1 MRPKDRV
8 VMTTSIRAVRSISKR
23 VIARNVIDT
32 SSKLSIWR
40 GYSSAATISRPVYD
54 KVTVCRFLKPT
65 GNRIRTNFKFQSRRE
80 LSSSTAHDLARDL
93 SFLPEYQ
100 TASELKKLGDFAKA
114 IPQYQRAYEILS
126 NSIGQDS
133 PLSIHVAF
141 QLAKSYILSGQHDKA
156 ENILTGT
163 GKDDR
168 LINV

>member
-1 MRPKDRV
+1 
-8 VMTTSIRAVRSISKR
+8 MTTSIRAVRSISKR
-23 VIARNVIDT
+23 IIARNVIDT

-40 GYSSAATISRPVYD
+40 GYSSAAITSRPVCD
-54 KVTVCRFLKPT
+54 KETVCRFSKT
-65 GNRIRTNFKFQSRRE
+65 VGNRIRTSFKFQNRRE
-80 LSSSTAHDLARDL
+80 LSSSAASVDSDL

-100 TASELKKLGDFAKA
+100 TASELKKQGNFAKA

-163 GKDDR
+163 GKNYT
-168 LINV
+168 LINVYI